1 MFGSSRAVL
10 SMRESYRE
18 DLIDCYGIDEVASW
32 DFEVWNE
39 PTIDFWTGRPAH
51 EMYFQL
57 YDNIARSLKVVTRGF
72 AWVVPRLRR
81 QPGLTRSSPMQ
92 PRSIFHSTSFLPTPT
107 ATIRRRISSDILRT

>member
-1 MFGSSRAVL
+1 MRFFPPDCLTAGICLLAGAHRNATAQAATAETITIDGRSAAKPFPHFWEQMFGSSRAVL

-18 DLIDCYGIDEVASW
+18 DLIDCYGISEVASW

-57 YDNIARSLKVVTRGF
+57 YDNTARSK
-72 AWVVPRLRR
+72 W
-81 QPGLTRSSPMQ
+81 
-92 PRSIFHSTSFLPTPT
+92 
-107 ATIRRRISSDILRT
+107 